1 LDIAQQSQHNL
12 RTQAYEHLQRV
23 PMSYFDDHS
32 RTSMVS
38 LLSDDINQ
46 IEHVFFACWE
56 GVQLVVAA
64 IALCVLY
71 FVYLSPA
78 YALLIMLSIP
88 ALILGSLWLQKYA
101 EPTLHES
108 AHAFNRLRSSL
119 VENLDGI
126 DTIKSFT
133 AEQEELNRIAHRSR
147 VYYEKQQ
154 QLVAFTAAYRPIF
167 EFVVMGVTV
176 ITLIGSTAAVSSGL
190 TIGTFFLLI
199 MATRQLL
206 WPLTQFGRV
215 LEMAQSGWTSCRRAF
230 ELLDTLTEVQDVGAP
245 LVKEEVKGEIVL
257 DDVQFSHVQ
266 GISVLRNVNLCIP
279 AGKTV
284 GIVGLTG
291 SGKTTVVKLLLRLY
305 EPDHGALYLDGRALT
320 EYRIRDLRSH
330 IALVSQDAFFFN
342 GTITENITLGSPNV
356 EFAAI
361 ENAARA
367 AQADA
372 FIASQPQGYD
382 TVVGE
387 RGLRLSAGQRQ
398 RLAIARAILKDAPIL
413 VLDEA
418 TSNIDNNTQALI
430 QRELAAMRRGKTTI
444 IIAHR
449 LTTVNHSDLIYVLR
463 DGHVEQQG
471 THTEL
476 LTEDGLYAR
485 LWALQIADEAL
496 GTG

>member
-1 LDIAQQSQHNL
+1 
-12 RTQAYEHLQRV
+12 
-23 PMSYFDDHS
+23 
-32 RTSMVS
+32 
-38 LLSDDINQ
+38 
-46 IEHVFFACWE
+46 
-56 GVQLVVAA
+56 
-64 IALCVLY
+64 
-71 FVYLSPA
+71 
-78 YALLIMLSIP
+78 
-88 ALILGSLWLQKYA
+88 
-101 EPTLHES
+101 
-108 AHAFNRLRSSL
+108 
-119 VENLDGI
+119 
-126 DTIKSFT
+126 
-133 AEQEELNRIAHRSR
+133 
-147 VYYEKQQ
+147 
-154 QLVAFTAAYRPIF
+154 
-167 EFVVMGVTV
+167 
-176 ITLIGSTAAVSSGL
+176 
-190 TIGTFFLLI
+190 
-199 MATRQLL
+199 
-206 WPLTQFGRV
+206 
-215 LEMAQSGWTSCRRAF
+215 
-230 ELLDTLTEVQDVGAP
+230 
-245 LVKEEVKGEIVL
+245 
-257 DDVQFSHVQ
+257 
-266 GISVLRNVNLCIP
+266 
-279 AGKTV
+279 
-284 GIVGLTG
+284 
-291 SGKTTVVKLLLRLY
+291 
-305 EPDHGALYLDGRALT
+305 
-320 EYRIRDLRSH
+320 
-330 IALVSQDAFFFN
+330 VSQDAFFFN